1 MKRSRNGGAA
11 AGRESGAPTA
21 SLTPRMGE
29 GRRDLTAGVRESRK
43 GEGEGLTPVRGQ
55 VGIQGRHLGRGGVE
69 ACGRSLQLAF
79 PFSVGNTLPLNMQ
92 AGILGVCG

>member
-1 MKRSRNGGAA
+1 MKMSRNGGAA

-29 GRRDLTAGVRESRK
+29 GRRDLTAGVRESRR
-43 GEGEGLTPVRGQ
+43 GEGEGLTPVWGQ
-55 VGIQGRHLGRGGVE
+55 VRIQGRHPGRGGVE
-69 ACGRSLQLAF
+69 ACGRSFQLAS
-79 PFSVGNTLPLNMQ
+79 PFSAGNTLPPNMQ